1 MSLPLS
7 TSMKMLNEHF
17 PAFRYLIPDLVTMQ
31 ILLEDFLTVIVIC
44 EFFGALMAKLE
55 RIDFV
60 VT

>member
-1 MSLPLS
+1 
-7 TSMKMLNEHF
+7 MKMLNEHF